1 MENMSNQGKRPQQYE
16 DSAKFAWYGVIG
28 KVILLILVTLFG
40 GCGISQP
47 TKKCCEKEHVL
58 TEWDGDRQINWYST
72 KEKK

>member
-16 DSAKFAWYGVIG
+16 DSTKFAWYGVIG
-28 KVILLILVTLFG
+28 MVILLILMTLFG
-40 GCGISQP
+40 GCASP
-47 TKKCCEKEHVL
+47 KKCCDKEHVI